1 MTWERVTRRTARV
14 LVAAAA
20 LLAGGCALS
29 PQAIDVAPQLQ
40 ASPPVAGGGRSMALA
55 VTDAR
60 PQQAFGTRG
69 GVYAATAFVAPADD
83 ITVPIRA
90 ALAARLREAG
100 FLVQPAGAPA
110 DLDMQVTVRAID
122 YIASGS
128 PNVRAVQTR
137 AVVEVRVEDGT
148 QVYKGESKVS
158 ASREVLKAPGLAD
171 NERMINTIIG
181 QALDRLLENA
191 ELNAFLAH

>member
-1 MTWERVTRRTARV
+1 MTRDRVTTYLARTLV
-14 LVAAAA
+14 LAAA
-20 LLAGGCALS
+20 LSAGACALS

-40 ASPPVAGGGRSMALA
+40 ASPSVAGGGRSMALT

-60 PQQAFGTRG
+60 GQQAFGTRG

-90 ALAARLREAG
+90 ALAARLSEAG

-137 AVVEVRVEDGT
+137 AVFEVQVDDGT

-158 ASREVLKAPGLAD
+158 ASRDVLKAPGLAD
-171 NERMINTIIG
+171 NERAINTIIS

-191 ELNAFLAH
+191 ELNAFLSR